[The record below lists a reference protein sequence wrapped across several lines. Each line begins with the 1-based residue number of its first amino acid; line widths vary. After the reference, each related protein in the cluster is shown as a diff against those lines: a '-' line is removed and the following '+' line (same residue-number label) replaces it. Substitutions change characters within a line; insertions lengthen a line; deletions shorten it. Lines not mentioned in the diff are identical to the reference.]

1 MILKTLHVIYSTA
14 RINRQELFFIPVAV
28 VTLEPDP
35 DGAAGGDLLGA
46 GAGNSFSGRT
56 GLLGK
61 SRVNRFTVTI
71 LSRHDVDGFRVGT
84 TEFDESTIIFTD
96 HALAF
101 PRVEGRETFAHATL
115 DGAEILGAH
124 VGHRR
129 RK

>member
-14 RINRQELFFIPVAV
+14 RINRQELFFIPFTV

-35 DGAAGGDLLGA
+35 GGAAGGDLLGA
-46 GAGNSFSGRT
+46 GASDSFSGRT
-56 GLLGK
+56 GLLSE
-61 SRVNRFTVTI
+61 SRINRFTITI
-71 LSRHDVDGFRVGT
+71 LCRHDVDGFRVGP

-101 PRVEGRETFAHATL
+101 PRVEGRETFAHAAL

>member
-35 DGAAGGDLLGA
+35 GGAAGGDLLGA
-46 GAGNSFSGRT
+46 GAGDSFSGRT

-101 PRVEGRETFAHATL
+101 PRVEGRETFAHAAL

>member
-1 MILKTLHVIYSTA
+1 MILKTLRVICSPA
-14 RINRQELFFIPVAV
+14 RINRLELFFIPVAV

-46 GAGNSFSGRT
+46 GAGDSFSGRT
-56 GLLGK
+56 RLLGE
-61 SRVNRFTVTI
+61 SRINQFTITI
-71 LSRHDVDGFRVGT
+71 LCRHHVDGFRVGP

-101 PRVEGRETFAHATL
+101 PRVEGRETFAHTAL
-115 DGAEILGAH
+115 DGAEILGAY